1 MSGGPQALMR
11 LTFRTAKF
19 LEILYSLR
27 LPEIVL
33 FFFPHHNLNE
43 HGEMRLEG

>member
-1 MSGGPQALMR
+1 MSRGPQALMR

-27 LPEIVL
+27 LPQKVLL
-33 FFFPHHNLNE
+33 FFFHHKLNA
-43 HGEMRLEG
+43 HGEMHLEG